1 VTSSS
6 ASRGGVSIVSAV
18 LMTSV
23 GGYIDAFLYLRHHVF
38 GFAQTGN
45 VIFLAV
51 ALVQRGDWV
60 MFVWPLLA
68 YLAGLIVAQLL
79 RTRAPTLPARVLGAA
94 MGIQLLVLVAL
105 AFLPRDAA
113 AALFVVPLS
122 FVGGVRLELF
132 RSAGGISF
140 VSIATTG
147 NLMRWMEA
155 IADLARD
162 GRSPAGLRA
171 VAHTGIVVLGFLA
184 GALCGAAATKAF
196 GPALWGAVILEGAS
210 LIVFI
215 AHSHR
220 RPPMGVA
227 VADTRA
233 VPPAGTSP
241 TASRRETV
249 GQPAAGE
256 ADKGHPSR

>member
-1 VTSSS
+1 MRSSPTSPGGIGIAS
-6 ASRGGVSIVSAV
+6 AA

-45 VIFLAV
+45 VIFLAA
-51 ALVQRGDWV
+51 ALVQRGDWAV
-60 MFVWPLLA
+60 FVWPLLA

-79 RTRAPTLPARVLGAA
+79 RTRAPTLPARVLGATL
-94 MGIQLLVLVAL
+94 GIQLLVFAAL
-105 AFLPRDAA
+105 AFPPRDAP

-147 NLMRWMEA
+147 NLMRMMEA
-155 IADLARD
+155 IADFARD
-162 GRSPAGLRA
+162 GWSPDRVRA
-171 VAHTGIVVLGFLA
+171 VAHTAIVVLGFLA
-184 GALCGAAATKAF
+184 GALSGAAASKAF

-215 AHSHR
+215 AHTHL
-220 RPPMGVA
+220 RPPA
-227 VADTRA
+227 DLAAADTQ
-233 VPPAGTSP
+233 VIPAARTSRP
-241 TASRRETV
+241 ASRPEPS
-249 GQPAAGE
+249 GQLAADE
-256 ADKGHPSR
+256 ANNVLTR

>member
-1 VTSSS
+1 
-6 ASRGGVSIVSAV
+6 
-18 LMTSV
+18 MTSV

-45 VIFLAV
+45 VVFLAV

-60 MFVWPLLA
+60 TFAWPLLA
-68 YLAGLIVAQLL
+68 YLAGLIAAQLL
-79 RTRAPTLPARVLGAA
+79 RTRAPALPARVLGAA
-94 MGIQLLVLVAL
+94 LAVQLAVLVAL
-105 AFLPRDAA
+105 AFLPRNAP
-113 AALFVVPLS
+113 AALLVVSLS

-155 IADLARD
+155 VADLVRD

-171 VAHTGIVVLGFLA
+171 VVHTGIVVLGFLA
-184 GALCGAAATKAF
+184 GALCGAGVSKAF

-210 LIVFI
+210 LIVFV
-215 AHSHR
+215 AQSR
-220 RPPMGVA
+220 RPP
-227 VADTRA
+227 
-233 VPPAGTSP
+233 PPGAAGTSP
-241 TASRRETV
+241 GASGPET
-249 GQPAAGE
+249 GGRPAAGE
-256 ADKGHPSR
+256 TGQEHSSR